1 MKRFLRI
8 MSVLLKL
15 AVLGAFVAVVTIL
28 VTYQVLKSDLPDVS
42 VLRDVQ
48 LQVPLRIYTRDGKLI
63 QTYGEKQRAP
73 VPIDQIPDRVKQAFI
88 AGEDARFY
96 EHPGIDYQGITRAV
110 WHIIKTGGDKGPGG
124 STITQQLA
132 RDFGFVSKKRSYLRK
147 VKEWFLAIKI
157 EQELSKDEI
166 LDLFLNKTYL
176 GNRSYGV
183 AMAARNYYGKDLG
196 QLTVAEAAML
206 ASLPKAPSRITPI
219 ISPERALQRRNYVL
233 GQMHSEG
240 YIDQATYQS
249 ALTEP
254 DRAFRHEPTLEANAA
269 YAAEQARQQIV
280 SLLGAEEAY
289 TGGYQAYTTI
299 DSTLQAA
306 ANSAVI
312 SGLKAYDRRHGYR
325 GPDGQVN
332 LDELENLED
341 RQSVLQQYRP
351 IAGIQ
356 PALVTDVN
364 EGMATVTMA
373 DGREAILSFDDMGW
387 AKPYI
392 NPDRVGDAPAELAD
406 IMQPGDVIRVELNA
420 EGVWVLSQV
429 PMVEGALISMNPQDG
444 GIYAMVG
451 GFDFERS
458 KFNRATQAKRQPG
471 SNFKPFIYAAALN
484 RGLTPA
490 TILNDS
496 AVVFDD
502 NTLERTWKPEN
513 YSRKFFGPTRLR
525 EGIVHSRN
533 LISIRTLE
541 RAGLNFSRDFVLKFG
556 FEASDIPDD
565 LSMALGTGV
574 VEPISVATAYA
585 VFANG
590 GYLTEPYLLDRI
602 VDSQGG
608 IVFQAAPKVAC
619 LNCQYR
625 SPVETPDAVP
635 LQLQP
640 KRESPAQAD
649 ITPSQAP
656 RIISAETAY
665 LIDSMLR
672 DAVRR
677 GTGTKALALGRQD
690 LAGKTGTT
698 NDQRDAWFS
707 GYNHHMV
714 TTTWVGFDQPLKLG
728 RGEVGGVAALPMWID
743 YSRIALDGVDEVD
756 REIPDRIVFARINPE
771 TGLICGPQSVG
782 CIDEIFSRDA
792 LPETELMAAEAGE
805 QVNPYD
811 IY

>member
-1 MKRFLRI
+1 MKRTLHI
-8 MSVLLKL
+8 LSILLKL
-15 AVLGAFVAVVTIL
+15 AVLGTFVAVVSIL

-96 EHPGIDYQGITRAV
+96 DHPGIDYQGITRAV

-166 LDLFLNKTYL
+166 LNLFLNKTYL
-176 GNRSYGV
+176 GNRAYGV
-183 AMAARNYYGKDLG
+183 AMAARNYYGKDLN

-219 ISPERALQRRNYVL
+219 ISPERAMQRRNYVL

-240 YIDQATYQS
+240 YIDQATYQA

-254 DRAFRHEPTLEANAA
+254 DRAFRHKPKLEANAA

-325 GPDGQVN
+325 GPDDQIKF
-332 LDELENLED
+332 DELGTLED

-356 PALVTDVN
+356 PALVTDVQDN
-364 EGMATVTMA
+364 MATVYMA
-373 DGREAILSFDDMGW
+373 DGREVILSFDDMSW

-392 NPDRVGDAPAELAD
+392 NPDRVGDAPAQITD

-420 EGVWVLSQV
+420 LGTWVLSQV
-429 PMVEGALISMNPQDG
+429 PIVEGALISMNPQNG
-444 GIYAMVG
+444 GIFAMVG

-490 TILNDS
+490 TVLNDS

-541 RAGLNFSRDFVLKFG
+541 RAGLNYSREFVLKFG
-556 FEASDIPDD
+556 FNESDIPND

-574 VEPISVATAYA
+574 VQPISVATAYA

-590 GYLTEPYLLDRI
+590 GYLTESFLLDYI
-602 VDSQGG
+602 VDSQGNV
-608 IVFQAAPKVAC
+608 VFQTAPKVAC
-619 LNCQYR
+619 LDCQT
-625 SPVETPDAVP
+625 SSLSSDADNPDAP
-635 LQLQP
+635 QLSFERQT
-640 KRESPAQAD
+640 QAE

-656 RIISAETAY
+656 QIISSETAY
-665 LIDSMLR
+665 LVDSMLR

-677 GTGTKALALGRQD
+677 GTGTKALALGRKD

-714 TTTWVGFDQPLKLG
+714 TTTWVGFDQSLKLG

-743 YSRIALDGVDEVD
+743 YMRIALEDVNEVK

-771 TGLICGPQSVG
+771 TGLICGPSSQG
-782 CIDEIFSRDA
+782 CIDEIFNRAS
-792 LPETELMAAEAGE
+792 LPETELAVAENGE
-805 QVNPYD
+805 QVNPYE